1 MEMNDKIQETE
12 QEETVITVE
21 HVVKQ
26 YGTQTV
32 LKDVSVSFGKGKIH
46 GIIGRNGSG
55 KTVLFKCICGF
66 IAPDG
71 GKVVVDGKQIG
82 KDVDMPKDLGLI
94 IENPGF
100 LPGYSAFRNLK
111 FLAMLQKKITDD
123 DIKETL
129 RKVGLDP
136 ESKKK
141 VGKYSMGMRQRLGIA
156 QAIMEDP
163 GILVL
168 DEPFN
173 GLDKHGVEEMRTLL
187 LGLKEQGKTILL
199 ASHNSE
205 DIRLLCDS
213 VYEMDAGVLSEL

>member
-1 MEMNDKIQETE
+1 MEKSKKGEIVIAV
-12 QEETVITVE
+12 EEA
-21 HVVKQ
+21 VKR

-32 LKDVSVSFGKGKIH
+32 LNNVSVSFGKGKIH

-66 IAPDG
+66 ITLDS
-71 GKVVVDGKQIG
+71 GKITVSGKQIG
-82 KDVDMPKDLGLI
+82 KDVDMAQNLGVI

-100 LPGYSAFRNLK
+100 LPNYNAFRNLK
-111 FLAMLQKKITDD
+111 FLAMLKRKITDEE
-123 DIKETL
+123 IKDAI

-136 ESKKK
+136 ESKKW

-156 QAIMEDP
+156 QAIMENP
-163 GILVL
+163 EILIL

-187 LGLKEQGKTILL
+187 LELKEQGKTILL

-205 DIRLLCDS
+205 DIRLLCDH
-213 VYEMDAGVLSEL
+213 VYEMDAGVLECKITPES